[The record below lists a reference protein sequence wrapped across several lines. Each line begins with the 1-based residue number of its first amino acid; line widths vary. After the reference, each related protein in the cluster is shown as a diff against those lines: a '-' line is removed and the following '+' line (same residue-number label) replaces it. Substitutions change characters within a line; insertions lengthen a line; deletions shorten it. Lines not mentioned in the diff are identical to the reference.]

1 LSGGQRQRVALG
13 RAIVRDPKVFLFD
26 EPLSNLDAALRVSTR
41 GEIAALHR
49 RLGATMVY
57 VTHDQVEA
65 MTMGTRIC
73 IMNKGRVVQVGAP
86 LDVYRNPVNTFVAAF
101 LGNPPMNLLPA
112 VVVEGGDG
120 RRLKVGETVVAIP
133 IDRVMPLAPGSAV
146 TLGIRPE
153 TVTATSQTS
162 ATVAALMAETV
173 QVERLGAETLVVS
186 SITGMDARLIARISG
201 DEPVAVGE
209 KRPLYAD
216 LATAHVFDA
225 SGNALRATLHS
236 R

>member
-1 LSGGQRQRVALG
+1 
-13 RAIVRDPKVFLFD
+13 
-26 EPLSNLDAALRVSTR
+26 
-41 GEIAALHR
+41 
-49 RLGATMVY
+49 
-57 VTHDQVEA
+57 
-65 MTMGTRIC
+65 
-73 IMNKGRVVQVGAP
+73 
-86 LDVYRNPVNTFVAAF
+86 
-101 LGNPPMNLLPA
+101 
-112 VVVEGGDG
+112 
-120 RRLKVGETVVAIP
+120 
-133 IDRVMPLAPGSAV
+133 
-146 TLGIRPE
+146 
-153 TVTATSQTS
+153 
-162 ATVAALMAETV
+162 MAETV